1 MTQPQIVRALGIL
14 IALLAAMSSPS
25 SAQMFVPTG
34 RDTLRGLPGVEVVVE
49 ELQPEVARNGMTRA
63 GIRAEVAGRL
73 RSSGIPVYASQGE
86 NPSPAKPYLYVHINA
101 LELMGEEAFA
111 VALKVQLRQ
120 TVSSVASESQVVN
133 AMTWD
138 VHNVL
143 SVPTSGFD
151 SLRTE
156 IYAYVDMFISDWLAV
171 H

>member
-1 MTQPQIVRALGIL
+1 MTQPHMARALGFSIVFL
-14 IALLAAMSSPS
+14 VTMWSTG

-49 ELQPEVARNGMTRA
+49 ELQPEVERNGVTRA
-63 GIRAEVAGRL
+63 GIRADVAGRL
-73 RSSGIPVYASQGE
+73 RSSGIPVYDSQGE
-86 NPSPAKPYLYVHINA
+86 NPSPAKPYLYVHVNA
-101 LELMGEEAFA
+101 LELTGTEAFA
-111 VALKVQLRQ
+111 VALQVQLRQ
-120 TVSSVASESQVVN
+120 TVSSVASESQIVN

-151 SLRTE
+151 SLRLE
-156 IYAYVDMFISDWLAV
+156 IHSYVDMFISDWLAV